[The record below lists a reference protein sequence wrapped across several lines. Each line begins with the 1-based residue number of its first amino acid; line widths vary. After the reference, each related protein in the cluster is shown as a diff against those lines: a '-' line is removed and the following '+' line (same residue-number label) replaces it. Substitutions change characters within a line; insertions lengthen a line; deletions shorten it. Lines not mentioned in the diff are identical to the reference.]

1 MNSRVDLGNVR
12 ERASEVAERASEV
25 GERVSD
31 AVSDAY
37 FRAIEYTR
45 ANPRNAALIALGAGI
60 GIGCLLGRASGDRRG
75 GGLLG
80 SLALA
85 AAAAAFDSYRH
96 QIE

>member
-1 MNSRVDLGNVR
+1 MLSRVDAGDVR
-12 ERASEVAERASEV
+12 ERAAEV

-31 AVSDAY
+31 AVSGAY
-37 FRAIEYTR
+37 VRAIEYTR
-45 ANPRNAALIALGAGI
+45 QNPRNGALIALGAGI
-60 GIGCLLGRASGDRRG
+60 GIGCLLGRATGDRGG

>member
-1 MNSRVDLGNVR
+1 MVSRMDVGEVR
-12 ERASEVAERASEV
+12 ERAAEV

-45 ANPRNAALIALGAGI
+45 ENPRNAALIALGAGI

-75 GGLLG
+75 GGGLLG